1 MLDYRFIKDNLQ
13 AVKDNIRNRNMEA
26 DADLVVKL
34 YDERTALTTKLQGL
48 QQKRNA
54 NAASMKQKLDD
65 ATRRQ
70 YIEEGKKL
78 KDDIA
83 ETEKQL
89 TETEAKLDEAGRR
102 IPNMCNP
109 AVPVGKLDTENL
121 EVK

>member
-54 NAASMKQKLDD
+54 NAASML
-65 ATRRQ
+65 ASVLPT
-70 YIEEGKKL
+70 
-78 KDDIA
+78 
-83 ETEKQL
+83 
-89 TETEAKLDEAGRR
+89 
-102 IPNMCNP
+102 
-109 AVPVGKLDTENL
+109 
-121 EVK
+121 